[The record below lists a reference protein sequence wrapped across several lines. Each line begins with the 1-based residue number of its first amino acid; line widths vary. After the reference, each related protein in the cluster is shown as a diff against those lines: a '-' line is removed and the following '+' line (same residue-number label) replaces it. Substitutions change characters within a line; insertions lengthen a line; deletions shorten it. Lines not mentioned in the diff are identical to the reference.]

1 MVSDVSPP
9 APKSSRAGRD
19 LPAAVAVSIALL
31 GIVGA
36 SLFIYKAAFLIVVAV
51 AVLLAVSEL
60 AKALSTAG
68 TVLPMAPVAA
78 GSVAMLF
85 SAYAGGSTALVMAMG
100 CTVLA
105 VLLWRMAKGPR
116 GYVRDVSAGVFT
128 AAYIPF
134 LAGFVTLLLRPDD
147 GPWRVLTFI
156 VVTISSDIGGFVV
169 GVLLGRHL
177 MAPSISPKKT
187 WEGFAGSAA
196 ACMIAGWV
204 LVVYALQGAWWVGVL
219 LGAVT
224 VVSAT
229 AGDLCE
235 SLIKRDL
242 GLKDMG
248 KLLPGHGGIMD
259 RLDSMLATVAFSWL
273 LLYTLVPV
281 S

>member
-78 GSVAMLF
+78 GSVAVLF

-187 WEGFAGSAA
+187 WKASP
-196 ACMIAGWV
+196 
-204 LVVYALQGAWWVGVL
+204 
-219 LGAVT
+219 
-224 VVSAT
+224 
-229 AGDLCE
+229 
-235 SLIKRDL
+235 
-242 GLKDMG
+242 GL
-248 KLLPGHGGIMD
+248 
-259 RLDSMLATVAFSWL
+259 RQRA
-273 LLYTLVPV
+273 
-281 S
+281 

>member
-1 MVSDVSPP
+1 
-9 APKSSRAGRD
+9 
-19 LPAAVAVSIALL
+19 
-31 GIVGA
+31 
-36 SLFIYKAAFLIVVAV
+36 
-51 AVLLAVSEL
+51 
-60 AKALSTAG
+60 
-68 TVLPMAPVAA
+68 
-78 GSVAMLF
+78 
-85 SAYAGGSTALVMAMG
+85 
-100 CTVLA
+100 
-105 VLLWRMAKGPR
+105 
-116 GYVRDVSAGVFT
+116 
-128 AAYIPF
+128 
-134 LAGFVTLLLRPDD
+134 
-147 GPWRVLTFI
+147 
-156 VVTISSDIGGFVV
+156 
-169 GVLLGRHL
+169 
-177 MAPSISPKKT
+177 
-187 WEGFAGSAA
+187 
-196 ACMIAGWV
+196 MIAGWV

>member
-36 SLFIYKAAFLIVVAV
+36 SLFIYKDAFLIVVAV

-196 ACMIAGWV
+196 ACMLAGWL
-204 LVVYALQGAWWVGVL
+204 LVVYALEGAWWVGVL

-273 LLYTLVPV
+273 LHYTLVPI

>member
-19 LPAAVAVSIALL
+19 LPAAIAVSIALL
-31 GIVGA
+31 GIVWA
-36 SLFIYKAAFLIVVAV
+36 SLFIYEAAFLIVVAV

-78 GSVAMLF
+78 GSVAILV
-85 SAYAGGSTALVMAMG
+85 SAYAGGTTALVMAMG

-134 LAGFVTLLLRPDD
+134 LAGFVALLLRPDD

-169 GVLLGRHL
+169 GVLLGRHP
-177 MAPSISPKKT
+177 MAPSVSPKKT

-196 ACMIAGWV
+196 ACMLAGWL
-204 LVVYALQGAWWVGVL
+204 LVVYALEGAWWVGVL

>member
-31 GIVGA
+31 GIVWA

-51 AVLLAVSEL
+51 AILLAVSEL

-85 SAYAGGSTALVMAMG
+85 SAYAGGSTALVMAMA

-116 GYVRDVSAGVFT
+116 GYVRDVTAGVFT

-134 LAGFVTLLLRPDD
+134 LAGFVALLLRPDD

-169 GVLLGRHL
+169 GVLIGRHL
-177 MAPSISPKKT
+177 MSPSISPKKT

-196 ACMIAGWV
+196 ACMIAGWA
-204 LVVYALQGAWWVGVL
+204 LVVYALDGEWWVGVL

-229 AGDLCE
+229 AGDLFE

>member
-31 GIVGA
+31 GIVWA

-51 AVLLAVSEL
+51 AILLAVSEL

-78 GSVAMLF
+78 GSVAMLVT
-85 SAYAGGSTALVMAMG
+85 AYAGGSTALVMAMA

-116 GYVRDVSAGVFT
+116 GYVRDVTAGVFT

-134 LAGFVTLLLRPDD
+134 LAGFVALLLRPDD

-169 GVLLGRHL
+169 GVLIGRHL
-177 MAPSISPKKT
+177 MSPSISPKKT

-196 ACMIAGWV
+196 ACMIAGWA
-204 LVVYALQGAWWVGVL
+204 LVVYALDGEWWVGVL

-229 AGDLCE
+229 AGDLFE

>member
-36 SLFIYKAAFLIVVAV
+36 SLFIYKDAFLIVVAV

-116 GYVRDVSAGVFT
+116 GYVRDVSAGVFI

-134 LAGFVTLLLRPDD
+134 LAGFVALLLRPDD

-196 ACMIAGWV
+196 ACMIAGWA
-204 LVVYALQGAWWVGVL
+204 LVVYALDGAWWVGVL

>member
-31 GIVGA
+31 GIVWA
-36 SLFIYKAAFLIVVAV
+36 SLFIYEAAFLIVVAV

-78 GSVAMLF
+78 GAVAMLV
-85 SAYAGGSTALVMAMG
+85 SAYVGGSTALVMAMG

-116 GYVRDVSAGVFT
+116 GYVRDVTAGVFT

-134 LAGFVTLLLRPDD
+134 LAGFVALLLRPDD

-177 MAPSISPKKT
+177 MSPSISPKKT

-196 ACMIAGWV
+196 ACMIAGWA
-204 LVVYALQGAWWVGVL
+204 LVVYALDGEWWVGVL

-229 AGDLCE
+229 AGDLFE

>member
-1 MVSDVSPP
+1 
-9 APKSSRAGRD
+9 
-19 LPAAVAVSIALL
+19 
-31 GIVGA
+31 
-36 SLFIYKAAFLIVVAV
+36 
-51 AVLLAVSEL
+51 
-60 AKALSTAG
+60 
-68 TVLPMAPVAA
+68 
-78 GSVAMLF
+78 
-85 SAYAGGSTALVMAMG
+85 
-100 CTVLA
+100 
-105 VLLWRMAKGPR
+105 MAKGPR
-116 GYVRDVSAGVFT
+116 GYVRDVSAGAFT

-196 ACMIAGWV
+196 ACMIAGWA
-204 LVVYALQGAWWVGVL
+204 LVVYALEGAWWVGVL